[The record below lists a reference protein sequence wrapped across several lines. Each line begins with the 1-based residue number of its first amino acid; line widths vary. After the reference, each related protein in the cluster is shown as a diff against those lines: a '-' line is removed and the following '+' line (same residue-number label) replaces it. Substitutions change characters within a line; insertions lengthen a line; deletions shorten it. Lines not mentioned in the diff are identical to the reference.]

1 MLQQPILSQAG
12 TWTHENAN
20 KTSTGNPHWEHY
32 CTRGHSSCLHWKG
45 KDLDYLRASFNQIQP
60 KSYLHSLLNPS
71 VFSFCRVGVKN
82 TDLFGGLSTKLDMDS
97 MCLRE
102 LHHSL
107 LKLQDQPKKEVFEK
121 VGRQWAVARVWDA
134 PCTLWELLL
143 ADPVWH
149 LYFCSKLS
157 NHLNTELKTSVFRQN
172 NGGFL
177 LLFLNC
183 HEIPVIF
190 PWTINFFIFVSQ
202 TILNKLLWFVE
213 IHRFACSISEIQ

>member
-107 LKLQDQPKKEVFEK
+107 LKLQDQPKKEVFWK
-121 VGRQWAVARVWDA
+121 GRKAMGCCQGLRCAVYPVGV
-134 PCTLWELLL
+134 
-143 ADPVWH
+143 
-149 LYFCSKLS
+149 SLS
-157 NHLNTELKTSVFRQN
+157 RSCLTFI
-172 NGGFL
+172 
-177 LLFLNC
+177 LLFKA
-183 HEIPVIF
+183 
-190 PWTINFFIFVSQ
+190 Q
-202 TILNKLLWFVE
+202 
-213 IHRFACSISEIQ
+213 